1 MELNRGD
8 NLNLQKDR
16 IMQFLEIRGPSLP
29 VHIATH
35 IKLSPLIASA
45 FLADLLSDKQIKIS
59 NLRVGNSPVYFLR
72 GQEFQL
78 DRFAN
83 YLSGKEKETFYLLK
97 ENGILHDTKVQPAV
111 RVALRNI
118 KDFAFPFEHNEEL
131 YWRYIK
137 TSEQAAIELIENG
150 KVIIPQIAIREIP
163 AVKKQI
169 PIQIEQLKIEIKPEI
184 MNSGEIIEVKAEKTK
199 EIEPIFE
206 LKEEKPVGKVE
217 EKLEEAEE
225 KHIEEIKVKKIRRI
239 TKPREKK
246 IKEKP
251 EFILNVLKLMDENKI
266 SVLEN
271 EKFKKKDYTAVVSIE
286 GKNYLCVAK
295 EKKAITEKDLAS
307 AMKLGQK
314 LKLPLAFIAAGE
326 PNKKALDLLEYYK
339 EMILFKKF

>member
-1 MELNRGD
+1 MELNRGE
-8 NLNLQKDR
+8 NLNIQKDR

-29 VHIATH
+29 VHIANH
-35 IKLSPLIASA
+35 IKISLLIASA
-45 FLADLLSDKQIKIS
+45 FLADLLSEKQIKIS

-83 YLSGKEKETFYLLK
+83 FLSGKEKETFYLLR
-97 ENGILHDTKVQPAV
+97 ENQVLQDDKVPPAV

-118 KDFAFPFEHNEEL
+118 KDFAFPFEYNGNL

-137 TSEQAAIELIENG
+137 TNEQQAIELIESG
-150 KVIIPQIAIREIP
+150 KAIAPQIVIQKVPII
-163 AVKKQI
+163 KKEVQSLELDK
-169 PIQIEQLKIEIKPEI
+169 PETEIKEI
-184 MNSGEIIEVKAEKTK
+184 EKIK

-206 LKEEKPVGKVE
+206 LKKEKREEKIEEKQEEVEEKPF
-217 EKLEEAEE
+217 
-225 KHIEEIKVKKIRRI
+225 IEIKKVRRI
-239 TKPREKK
+239 TKLRAKK

-251 EFILNVLKLMDENKI
+251 QFVLNVLKLMEENKI

-271 EKFKKKDYTAVVSIE
+271 EKFKKKDYSAVVSIE
-286 GKNYLCVAK
+286 GKSHLCIAK

-314 LKLPLAFIAAGE
+314 VKLPLVFITLGE

-339 EMILFKKF
+339 EMILFKKLEQNAS

>member
-97 ENGILHDTKVQPAV
+97 ENGILHDTKVPPAV

-225 KHIEEIKVKKIRRI
+225 KHIEE
-239 TKPREKK
+239 KK

-271 EKFKKKDYTAVVSIE
+271 EKLKKKDYTAVVSIE

-295 EKKAITEKDLAS
+295 EKKAITEKDLTS

-339 EMILFKKF
+339 EMILFKKLG

>member
-1 MELNRGD
+1 MELSRGD

-16 IMQFLEIRGPSLP
+16 IMQFLEIKGPSLP
-29 VHIATH
+29 VHIAVH

-45 FLADLLSDKQIKIS
+45 FLADLLSEKQIKMS

-78 DRFAN
+78 DKFAN

-97 ENGILHDTKVQPAV
+97 EYGILQDSKVPPAV

-118 KDFAFPFEHNEEL
+118 KDFAFPFEYNGNL

-137 TSEQAAIELIENG
+137 INEQQAVELIESG
-150 KVIIPQIAIREIP
+150 KAIAPQIVIQEVPAIKEETRSLE
-163 AVKKQI
+163 
-169 PIQIEQLKIEIKPEI
+169 LDKPK
-184 MNSGEIIEVKAEKTK
+184 IEVKEIEKTKEISEGIK

-206 LKEEKPVGKVE
+206 LKGEKIE

-225 KHIEEIKVKKIRRI
+225 EPVLEIKEVKKARKI
-239 TKPREKK
+239 TKLRAKK
-246 IKEKP
+246 LKEKP
-251 EFILNVLKLMDENKI
+251 EFILNVLRLMEENKI
-266 SVLEN
+266 LVLEN
-271 EKFKKKDYTAVVSIE
+271 EKFKKKDYSAVVSIE
-286 GKNYLCVAK
+286 GRNYLCVAK
-295 EKKAITEKDLAS
+295 EKKAITDKDLTN

-314 LKLPLAFIAAGE
+314 LKLPLVFITAGE

-339 EMILFKKF
+339 EMILFRKFG

>member
-59 NLRVGNSPVYFLR
+59 SLRVGNSPVYFLR

-83 YLSGKEKETFYLLK
+83 YLSGKEKEIFYLLK
-97 ENGILHDTKVQPAV
+97 ENQILQDNKVPPAA

-118 KDFAFPFEHNEEL
+118 KDFAFPFEHNGEL

-137 TSEQAAIELIENG
+137 TSEQMAI
-150 KVIIPQIAIREIP
+150 
-163 AVKKQI
+163 
-169 PIQIEQLKIEIKPEI
+169 
-184 MNSGEIIEVKAEKTK
+184 EIIEQGKILVQNVPKVQKPREIIAVQEIIAQPVKSAEILEVKQAVERVK

-206 LKEEKPVGKVE
+206 IKEEKAEEKLDLEKPVGIR
-217 EKLEEAEE
+217 EAE
-225 KHIEEIKVKKIRRI
+225 KPKIKRVRKYKTLKIKV
-239 TKPREKK
+239 
-246 IKEKP
+246 KEKP
-251 EFILNVLKLMDENKI
+251 EFVLNVLKLMEENKI
-266 SVLEN
+266 LVLEN
-271 EKFKKKDYTAVVSIE
+271 EKFKKKDYSAVVSIE
-286 GKNYLCVAK
+286 GKNYLSIAK
-295 EKKAITEKDLAS
+295 EKKAITENDLAS

-314 LKLPLAFIAAGE
+314 LKLPLAFISTGE

-339 EMILFKKF
+339 GMILFKKIF